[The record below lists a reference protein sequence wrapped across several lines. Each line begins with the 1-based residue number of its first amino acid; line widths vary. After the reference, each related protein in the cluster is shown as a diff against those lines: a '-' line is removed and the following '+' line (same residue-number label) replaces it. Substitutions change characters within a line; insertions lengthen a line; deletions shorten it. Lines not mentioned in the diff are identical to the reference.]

1 MTGIFQDLEM
11 VFQGMR
17 SWISFLPRI
26 TFSNLTEIIILT
38 ILVYYAL
45 LWIKSTKAWYLLRGI
60 AMIMPFAVAAAIFH
74 WDTILWILGRTG
86 GIAVT
91 ALVIIFQPELRKAL
105 EQLGSR
111 NLISE
116 IFSLESSQENQ
127 GFSDRTVNEIVKATF
142 EMAKV
147 KTGAL
152 MVIERKVSLKEIER
166 TGIEINGLVSSQLL
180 INIFEHNTPLHDG
193 AVVIRGN
200 RVTAAT
206 CYLPLSDNMTISKDL
221 GTRHRAAVGISEV
234 TDSLTVVVS
243 EETGRVSVVENGKLR
258 RISTAE
264 DLRKVLAVAEDQ
276 EESNGTLLKI
286 WKGKRRNER
295 KTDK

>member
-1 MTGIFQDLEM
+1 MTVNNAWDQIKNLVWNVFNRPTIADVLDIFIVAYLIYKLLMLTKETRASAVLKGLVM
-11 VFQGMR
+11 LIAA
-17 SWISFLPRI
+17 SWISD
-26 TFSNLTEIIILT
+26 
-38 ILVYYAL
+38 L
-45 LWIKSTKAWYLLRGI
+45 LGL
-60 AMIMPFAVAAAIFH
+60 
-74 WDTILWILGRTG
+74 
-86 GIAVT
+86 T
-91 ALVIIFQPELRKAL
+91 ALSWVLQNVVANGAVVLVILFQPELRKAL

-116 IFSLESSQENQ
+116 LFSFDDNRENQ

-152 MVIERKVSLKEIER
+152 MVIERNVSLKEIER

-234 TDSLTVVVS
+234 TDSITVVVS
-243 EETGRVSVVENGKLR
+243 EETGRVSVVEKGG
-258 RISTAE
+258 
-264 DLRKVLAVAEDQ
+264 LRKVATADELRKALAVAEAQ
-276 EESNGTLLKI
+276 EETNGTLLKI

-295 KTDK
+295 KADK

>member
-11 VFQGMR
+11 VFQGMC

-26 TFSNLTEIIILT
+26 TFSNVTEIIILT

-60 AMIMPFAVAAAIFH
+60 AMIMAFSVAAAICH
-74 WDTILWILGRTG
+74 WDTILRILGRTG

-116 IFSLESSQENQ
+116 LFSFDDNRENQ

-152 MVIERKVSLKEIER
+152 MVIERNVSLKEIER

-234 TDSLTVVVS
+234 TDSITVVVS
-243 EETGRVSVVENGKLR
+243 EETGRVSVVEKGGLSKVA
-258 RISTAE
+258 TADE
-264 DLRKVLAVAEDQ
+264 LRKALAVAEAQ
-276 EESNGTLLKI
+276 EETNGTLLKI

-295 KTDK
+295 KADK